1 MAFSNNSG
9 SGKPN
14 SEINVVPLVDVMLVL
29 LIIFMV
35 TTPLMSHK
43 VEIELPETDF
53 NRELLDDKAQA
64 PPPITIAV
72 TSQGNIFYNDEQVTL
87 ELIEARLSSAAQL
100 TPQPPLN
107 IRGDRTTEYRFISEV
122 VNIAQAQGMRKVG
135 YISLPEKK

>member
-43 VEIELPETDF
+43 VEIELPQTNFDRTKLESETTSG
-53 NRELLDDKAQA
+53 
-64 PPPITIAV
+64 PPITIAV
-72 TSQGNIFYNDEQVTL
+72 TSGGNIFYNDEPVTL
-87 ELIEARLSSAAQL
+87 ELVEARLSSAAQL
-100 TPQPPLN
+100 TPQPSLQ

-122 VNIAQAQGMRKVG
+122 VNIAQLQGMRKVG
-135 YISLPEKK
+135 YISLPEN

>member
-35 TTPLMSHK
+35 TTPLLSHK
-43 VEIELPETDF
+43 VEIELPKTDF
-53 NRELLDDKAQA
+53 NRELVDDGPK

-72 TSQGNIFYNDEQVTL
+72 TANGNIFYNDEPVTL

-107 IRGDRTTEYRFISEV
+107 IRGDRTTEYRYISDV

-135 YISLPEKK
+135 YISLPEN

>member
-43 VEIELPETDF
+43 VPIELPETNF
-53 NRELLDDKAQA
+53 NRELVEKEKTSG
-64 PPPITIAV
+64 PPITIAV
-72 TSQGNIFYNDEQVTL
+72 TSGGNIFYNDEPVTL
-87 ELIEARLSSAAQL
+87 ELVEARLSSAAQM
-100 TPQPPLN
+100 TPQPALQ
-107 IRGDRTTEYRFISEV
+107 IRGDRTTEYRFISDV

-135 YISLPEKK
+135 YISLPEN